1 MASTATE
8 CLPGPPVSPGLPG
21 PHCCCGSADC
31 VFLAHNG
38 RLLDGLERDVTK
50 AAQLGQA
57 LLVRHEAYVADSE
70 RDRRQMLASIDTLE
84 QDKLA
89 LEASNAESIKA
100 NRALLDQ
107 LEQLNDA
114 VSSSDAH
121 IRALNDTLR
130 STEDELHRLSALAA
144 RTQILE
150 SQLLDLEREQI
161 VLQSKLDTRTIDER
175 TAVQRWRTAE
185 RTLGELQ
192 DQIDRIEREAREEHD
207 RHLEVVARMERRMAV
222 EGELNTAAARLKA
235 KAGHDKATTSVVS
248 HFVKD
253 ILLDN
258 ANLQHGILELREMLV
273 NSNEEVERLRDQ
285 LSIHQPVSPSPNDSS
300 SRLTL
305 QKELEAE
312 IDSPLNQQLHIHHHY
327 HGPAPKPTKALSK
340 AHIPTQRRPKKKRFS
355 LTSGHFDPV
364 PSMKRSSTATI
375 LSQTAVTVP
384 NSHRWST
391 ATTLAPGSLPG
402 SPVSDSHRG
411 SMYDRVFSD
420 VAYDSSRPTSPPD
433 SVDLRSPMFEPTKSH
448 EYFDPEAYRHQR
460 NRSQHLKSPM
470 FPIIKST
477 PIPMMAKSSPALAVV
492 STVSPANSYTDT
504 FVFSP
509 DFSPHAQPQ
518 DAIPEENEDSTN
530 STPDAASLVSPA
542 ADDADDN
549 LQEDIE
555 NAIQDALRSPVQ
567 LQKRPAFRR
576 HASHESLIS
585 ISGMDIHTLQSRP
598 SQLLIPSSR
607 YSTPRGAGSVGP
619 ELTPWTA
626 TAHGQLSNDMPDS
639 TLSRSRLYSTIAN
652 HKRASRKTDTPSTST
667 LGKSIGGWVFGKWGA
682 TPAPT
687 VTATATATPRPT
699 SSHSHQTLSSQE
711 TGADSATPTP
721 SVTSAS
727 ETAKSAPETAKPV
740 PETKKKVP
748 IKLRPSG
755 VNQSGPIWG
764 FFDIPETP
772 TNIEVSEYD
781 AEALGEALAE

>member
-1 MASTATE
+1 MASAPTE
-8 CLPGPPVSPGLPG
+8 CGFGAYTHASAHAHAPR
-21 PHCCCGSADC
+21 CCCGSADC

-70 RDRRQMLASIDTLE
+70 RERRQMLASIDSLE
-84 QDKLA
+84 HDKLA

-121 IRALNDTLR
+121 IRALTDTLR
-130 STEDELHRLSALAA
+130 DTEDELRRLSTLAA
-144 RTQILE
+144 RTQFLE
-150 SQLLDLEREQI
+150 SQLLDLEREQMA
-161 VLQSKLDTRTIDER
+161 LQSKLDTRTIDER

-185 RTLGELQ
+185 RTLGQLQ

-235 KAGHDKATTSVVS
+235 KAGHDKSNNSVVS

-285 LSIHQPVSPSPNDSS
+285 LSIHQPVSPTPDDDDDGGP
-300 SRLTL
+300 RVTL

-312 IDSPLNQQLHIHHHY
+312 ADSPPNQQLHIHHHY

-340 AHIPTQRRPKKKRFS
+340 AQAHTQRRPKKKRFS
-355 LTSGHFDPV
+355 LTTGHFDPV

-433 SVDLRSPMFEPTKSH
+433 SVDLRSPMFEPAKSH
-448 EYFDPEAYRHQR
+448 EYFDSEGYRHQR
-460 NRSQHLKSPM
+460 KRSQHLKLPM
-470 FPIIKST
+470 IPTIKGTST
-477 PIPMMAKSSPALAVV
+477 PIPMVAKGSPALAVI

-504 FVFSP
+504 FAFPP
-509 DFSPHAQPQ
+509 DLSPHSQPQ

-530 STPDAASLVSPA
+530 TTPDGASLVSPTV
-542 ADDADDN
+542 DDGN
-549 LQEDIE
+549 LQKDIE

-567 LQKRPAFRR
+567 PQKRPAFRR

-585 ISGMDIHTLQSRP
+585 VSGMDIHTLQSRP
-598 SQLLIPSSR
+598 SQLLIPASR
-607 YSTPRGAGSVGP
+607 YSTLRGAGSVGP

-626 TAHGQLSNDMPDS
+626 TAHGQLSNDMGDN
-639 TLSRSRLYSTIAN
+639 TLSRSLLYSTIAN
-652 HKRASRKTDTPSTST
+652 HKRGSRKADTPSST

-687 VTATATATPRPT
+687 APTATTPRPT
-699 SSHSHQTLSSQE
+699 SSHSHQTLSSQD
-711 TGADSATPTP
+711 TAADSATPTP
-721 SVTSAS
+721 SVD
-727 ETAKSAPETAKPV
+727 SAPEPAKPA
-740 PETKKKVP
+740 PEPKKKAP

-764 FFDIPETP
+764 FFDVPETP
-772 TNIEVSEYD
+772 TNIEVHDYD